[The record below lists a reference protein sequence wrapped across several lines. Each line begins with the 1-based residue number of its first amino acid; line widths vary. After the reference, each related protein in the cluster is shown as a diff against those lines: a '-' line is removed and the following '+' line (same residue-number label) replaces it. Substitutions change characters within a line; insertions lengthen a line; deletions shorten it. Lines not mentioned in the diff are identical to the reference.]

1 MIVSL
6 RGLTPRRANAILRA
20 VLQVPERV
28 LLQDAD
34 PPEDRQFEYFSEG
47 SIERM
52 KSKDV
57 VSKIATLVI
66 GVCGYPPSVEDK
78 VAICDYLG
86 GNRAS
91 KPPIILSFP
100 TGAGGSTKVIIS
112 REDGVVV
119 VEGRYGVRKL
129 NFPHKEECD
138 YVNLMYG
145 EFKDVD
151 KVIQAFRR
159 KK

>member
-1 MIVSL
+1 M
-6 RGLTPRRANAILRA
+6 
-20 VLQVPERV
+20 
-28 LLQDAD
+28 
-34 PPEDRQFEYFSEG
+34 
-47 SIERM
+47 
-52 KSKDV
+52 
-57 VSKIATLVI
+57 
-66 GVCGYPPSVEDK
+66 
-78 VAICDYLG
+78 AICDYLG